1 MLHSII
7 LYTKQALSLS
17 FEHVVAM
24 VTFIA
29 MKRPYRR
36 AEPTALTLSV

>member
-24 VTFIA
+24 VAFIA
-29 MKRPYRR
+29 MKR
-36 AEPTALTLSV
+36 LTCARPAR